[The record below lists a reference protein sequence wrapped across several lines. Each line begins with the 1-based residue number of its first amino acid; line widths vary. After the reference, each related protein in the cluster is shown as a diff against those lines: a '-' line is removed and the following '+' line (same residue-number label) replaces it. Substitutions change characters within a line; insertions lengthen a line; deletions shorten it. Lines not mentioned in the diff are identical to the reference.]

1 LELKP
6 EDFVEIY
13 DEGEEDQPEIFG
25 PKIELDLGTGS
36 SIHDLGEPPIEA
48 IGEEHAVEV
57 IRVETSEEKP
67 DEEMGTGDSPV
78 HKVREGDSFF
88 GDYPGDFE
96 KVGEINPT
104 NTLRACS
111 YRTLR

>member
-1 LELKP
+1 
-6 EDFVEIY
+6 VEIY